1 MIDNNNREILNLN
14 NKYEF
19 FEFKYLSIL
28 ALGQEKGGKSKLINE
43 IKKIKEEKSY
53 DNKKQLILI

>member
-19 FEFKYLSIL
+19 IEFKYLSIL

-43 IKKIKEEKSY
+43 IKRLKKKRAMIIKS
-53 DNKKQLILI
+53 NLILI